1 MDANRFDT
9 LARAVG
15 AQTGRRGLLKTAAVG
30 SLGLLGLTTGLDEAL
45 AKKKNKNKCK
55 NNGEC
60 KNDQICKNKKCKNV
74 QCKNS
79 GDCGKNKKCKNN
91 KCKKKNNN

>member
-9 LARAVG
+9 FSRAVG

-30 SLGLLGLTTGLDEAL
+30 GLGLLGLAVAGDEAL
-45 AKKKNKNKCK
+45 ARKCK
-55 NNGEC
+55 NNGDC

-91 KCKKKNNN
+91 KCKKKNNK